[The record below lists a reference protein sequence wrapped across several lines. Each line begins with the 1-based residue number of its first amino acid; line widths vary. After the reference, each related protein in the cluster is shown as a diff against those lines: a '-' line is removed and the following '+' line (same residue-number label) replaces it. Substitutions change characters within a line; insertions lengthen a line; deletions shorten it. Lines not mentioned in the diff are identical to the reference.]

1 MKRSTRIGIGAAIIV
16 VLVIGLVVASRGR
29 EGICIDGVPYP
40 HWFVKA
46 GCAPDASIP
55 GIGRVKSLVKRCY
68 DNYNHCGSKSGNA
81 RTSCL
86 NGCKNWANKTTC
98 DHLSFVTKDQC

>member
-40 HWFVKA
+40 H
-46 GCAPDASIP
+46 
-55 GIGRVKSLVKRCY
+55 
-68 DNYNHCGSKSGNA
+68 
-81 RTSCL
+81 
-86 NGCKNWANKTTC
+86 
-98 DHLSFVTKDQC
+98 